1 MKVICVSGYKNT
13 GKTTLVTCL
22 VKALSAKGSV
32 GTVKQMFHH
41 RFNPE
46 GTDTGKHFDAGA
58 DAVVAMTDSE
68 LVTIKRDH
76 DSSVQEALD
85 TLADAGMDFAI
96 VEGAKSSTL
105 PKIFLGDIEDGA
117 DISNVVKQLPAK
129 ADWDVDS
136 LVELVLMQDEWVTLT
151 MLVRKIRSN
160 PDIKMSGG
168 IATFTG
174 VVRKITDNV
183 ETTAIDFEKYEGVAD
198 KAIENICNELRTRE
212 NVIDVLI
219 HHKSGLIKVGGD
231 IVYIV
236 VAAQRRKEL
245 FATLIDALEM
255 VKDDVPIW
263 KKEYTIDGDFW
274 VHDQEHGSI

>member
-1 MKVICVSGYKNT
+1 VSGYKNT

>member
-1 MKVICVSGYKNT
+1 VSGYKNT
-13 GKTTLVTCL
+13 GKTTLVTRL

-198 KAIENICNELRTRE
+198 KAIENICNELRTRK

-274 VHDQEHGSI
+274 VHDQEHGNI

>member
-1 MKVICVSGYKNT
+1 M
-13 GKTTLVTCL
+13 GKTTLVTRL